1 MLSNL
6 SDSEKIE
13 YIVIG
18 MIIGCMIG
26 FFLGLGLTEWWE

>member
-1 MLSNL
+1 MLRNL
-6 SDSEKIE
+6 KKRKKIE

-26 FFLGLGLTEWWE
+26 FFLGLGLTEWWV

>member
-1 MLSNL
+1 MRALN
-6 SDSEKIE
+6 DNEKIE

-26 FFLGLGLTEWWE
+26 FFLGLGLTEWWV